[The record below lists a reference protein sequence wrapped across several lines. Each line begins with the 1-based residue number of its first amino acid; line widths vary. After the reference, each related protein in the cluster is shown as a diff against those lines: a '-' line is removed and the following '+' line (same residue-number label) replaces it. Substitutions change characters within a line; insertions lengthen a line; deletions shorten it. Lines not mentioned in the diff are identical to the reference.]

1 MTTHRIS
8 SLNEL
13 QGEEILAD
21 PEVHEH
27 EGDSGEGAGCVR
39 PQHDPLQ
46 GFVQSGG
53 KEIFQ
58 ESFFWHDFL
67 AYFLYLGSKLFC
79 P

>member
-1 MTTHRIS
+1 
-8 SLNEL
+8 L

-46 GFVQSGG
+46 GLVQSGG

-58 ESFFWHDFL
+58 ESFFGMAFQ
-67 AYFLYLGSKLFC
+67 LFFYI
-79 P
+79 